1 MRLKGTKTAL
11 TKLGLKALQEEMG
24 PRLQLFM
31 HCSIIHAFILKPL
44 STYDILDANL
54 GFGDLKK

>member
-1 MRLKGTKTAL
+1 MLGVREERKEETYMRLKGTKTAL

-31 HCSIIHAFILKPL
+31 HRPIIYTFTNI
-44 STYDILDANL
+44 
-54 GFGDLKK
+54 